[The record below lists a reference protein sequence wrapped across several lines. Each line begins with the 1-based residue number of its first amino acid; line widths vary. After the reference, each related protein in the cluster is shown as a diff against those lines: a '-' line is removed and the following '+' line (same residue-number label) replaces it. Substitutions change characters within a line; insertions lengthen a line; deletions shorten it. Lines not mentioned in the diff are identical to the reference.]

1 MAKKANRGHRITY
14 GENSNAS
21 HMDRA
26 AADAARSR
34 LPKAKATVSGKGN
47 PKTTNTYTP
56 KAKSKPKPG
65 DIVGVFGG
73 HGATA
78 YNTDR
83 MPGFSSTPHKA
94 AGAPK
99 TRAATTPPYAGL
111 NKAPGAS
118 PAKTAT
124 PAPKPKAKPSSTPP
138 KAATVPMKKAS
149 ASPPAYTPE
158 KAKPQLGK
166 KVTSGFSGNWAGA
179 AATDMQKRG
188 GAKIN
193 RGGGLLGLLRKK

>member
-47 PKTTNTYTP
+47 PKTTNAYTP
-56 KAKSKPKPG
+56 AAKPKA
-65 DIVGVFGG
+65 I
-73 HGATA
+73 GARPET
-78 YNTDR
+78 
-83 MPGFSSTPHKA
+83 
-94 AGAPK
+94 
-99 TRAATTPPYAGL
+99 
-111 NKAPGAS
+111 PGAY
-118 PAKTAT
+118 PAKKAT
-124 PAPKPKAKPSSTPP
+124 PAPKPKAKPSVAPP

-166 KVTSGFSGNWAGA
+166 KVTSGFSGNWVGA
-179 AATDMQKRG
+179 APTEMQKRG
-188 GAKIN
+188 GARIN